1 MKFKAGAAV
10 RIKVS
15 IGSAD
20 HTQSPSNLIGV
31 YESVTYGFV
40 CPRVSGCSG
49 DFLSFESRHYQG
61 GRGICDNKVRTTG
74 VIALHLARKSK
85 WSGAISLG
93 ILIVCTYDKHQ
104 RDDQKPDT
112 ETQKGEGLLKGVW
125 QSVDWFLNHALAVY
139 LYLCAAPWNGLE
151 RPEIP
156 TRRPAPRGTRGFI
169 QQSRCCSQRYLKADE
184 FT

>member
-1 MKFKAGAAV
+1 M
-10 RIKVS
+10 S

-20 HTQSPSNLIGV
+20 HTQSPSNLIRV

-40 CPRVSGCSG
+40 CPRVPGCSG

-61 GRGICDNKVRTTG
+61 GRGICDNRVRTTG
-74 VIALHLARKSK
+74 VIAMHLARKSK

-125 QSVDWFLNHALAVY
+125 QSVDWFLDHASRAICLSVS
-139 LYLCAAPWNGLE
+139 LCRPLE
-151 RPEIP
+151 RPGTARNPNEE
-156 TRRPAPRGTRGFI
+156 TRPQSTSGFI
-169 QQSRCCSQRYLKADE
+169 KHCR
-184 FT
+184 